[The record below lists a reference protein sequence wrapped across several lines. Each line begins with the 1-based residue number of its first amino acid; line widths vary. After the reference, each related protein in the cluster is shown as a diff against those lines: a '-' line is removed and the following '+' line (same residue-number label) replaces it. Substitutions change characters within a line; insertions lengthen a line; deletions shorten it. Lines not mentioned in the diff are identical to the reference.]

1 MSKSIGVDLG
11 TTNSV
16 VAIKGVAVEI
26 IKNSEGELITPSCVA
41 IKKKKLM
48 GSLREP
54 EYIVGKNALDWI
66 KQDPANTVSTIK
78 RLMGRSFD
86 NPDVQKIVADKR
98 QLINIT
104 RQTRGTENSLVII
117 LENKEYTPE
126 RISSEIL
133 KKLCKDAESYLED
146 KVEYAVIT
154 VPAYFND
161 KQKHATRTAAAMAGL
176 KVQRLLPEPTAAAI
190 SFGVDQIKEEDV
202 SAVMVFD
209 FGGGTFDLSVLTI
222 SGAQFI
228 EQGKGGNMWLG
239 GEDIDR
245 ELVDYVLE
253 TTAAENEIEDI
264 YSLIDRQEDR
274 LKYRFLGELKSSV
287 EQAKIRLSHEQ
298 VAYIEIPGILKDE
311 DGDLLDVDV
320 TLTRTQFESIIQ
332 PVMDNAMEL
341 THKLLE
347 DIHMSPDLIDR
358 VLLVGG
364 SSTIPCIIAA
374 VKEMFGSDKV
384 LIHERPMLAIAEG
397 AAILSHRLSE
407 NYECPDCGKS
417 VMQTD
422 TSCSH
427 CGFDLEKYII
437 DHGVLDIVHTTA
449 HDYCI
454 VLENGDKYML
464 VERNTPLP
472 CERTEVFKLVD
483 LEQRLVHMS
492 FLNIVNEQK
501 ESIGDLWLCID
512 NEAVEKLWKTLV
524 EGEDKPS
531 NLSVEITLKIDE
543 NNIVSAAASIKE
555 LPDVQLSKTLSR
567 GRADETLLRRL
578 EAMTDEVNEK
588 DYDIYL
594 VEDMTA
600 RMVSIIKDINNVI
613 DENTGEVLESAYKYA
628 EMNIDKI
635 QRFKEQNIHCY
646 PTIYYAEELL
656 DRFGMVLSSGERSK
670 LQKTLDRLKLM
681 NTDGTYDEN
690 LAAFNDLTKSLVNSP
705 VTFLM
710 LIEKAMDLCERYE
723 PERAPKFQQ
732 ALSKFMTGVTKS
744 DPDNNVLKN
753 DLQEILIE
761 ATAVIDKYDNKTAK
775 LHKGITR

>member
-1 MSKSIGVDLG
+1 MSKSIGIDLG

-16 VAIKGVAVEI
+16 VAVKGVAVEI
-26 IKNSEGELITPSCVA
+26 IKNNEDELITPSCVA

-48 GSLREP
+48 GGLREP

-66 KQDPANTVSTIK
+66 KQDPANTVTAVK

-86 NPDVQKIVADKR
+86 NTDVQKIVADKR
-98 QLINIT
+98 QLINIAC
-104 RQTRGTENSLVII
+104 QTRGTENSLVVI
-117 LENKEYTPE
+117 LENIEYTPE
-126 RISSEIL
+126 QISSEIL
-133 KKLCKDAESYLED
+133 KKLCKDAESYLKD

-161 KQKHATRTAAAMAGL
+161 KQKHATRTAAALAGL

-202 SAVMVFD
+202 STVMVFD

-222 SGAQFI
+222 SGGQFI

-245 ELVDYVLE
+245 QLVDYVLKA
-253 TTAAENEIEDI
+253 TGTENDIEDV
-264 YSLIDRQEDR
+264 YALIEQQEDL

-287 EQAKIRLSHEQ
+287 EKAKIRLSLEQ

-320 TLTRTQFESIIQ
+320 TLTRSQFEDIIQ
-332 PVMDNAMEL
+332 PVVDNSMEL
-341 THKLLE
+341 TRKLLK
-347 DIHMSPDLIDR
+347 DIHMSPELIDR

-374 VKEMFGSDKV
+374 VKEMFGADKV
-384 LIHERPMLAIAEG
+384 LVHERPMLAIAEG

-407 NYECPDCGKS
+407 SYECPGCGKS

-422 TSCSH
+422 ASCST
-427 CGFDLEKYII
+427 CGFDLEKYTI
-437 DHGVLDIVHTTA
+437 DHGVFDIVHTTA

-454 VLENGDKYML
+454 TLENGDKYML

-492 FLNIVNEQK
+492 FLNIVNEQE

-512 NEAVEKLWKTLV
+512 NEAVEKLWMKQADN
-524 EGEDKPS
+524 EKSS

-543 NNIVSAAASIKE
+543 NNIVSVAASIKE
-555 LPDVQLSKTLSR
+555 LPEVQLSKTLSR
-567 GRADETLLRRL
+567 GRADEVLLRKL
-578 EAMTDEVNEK
+578 ESMTDEINKK
-588 DYDIYL
+588 DSDLYLIEDI
-594 VEDMTA
+594 TA
-600 RMVSIIKDINNVI
+600 RMVSVIPEINNII
-613 DENTGEVLESAYKYA
+613 DENTGEVLESAYKHA
-628 EMNIDKI
+628 EMNIDKL
-635 QRFKEQNIHCY
+635 QRFREQDIHCY
-646 PTIYYAEELL
+646 PTIYYAEDMLE
-656 DRFGMVLSSGERSK
+656 RYGMALPSGERSK
-670 LQKTLDRLKLM
+670 LQKKLDKLKLM
-681 NTDGTYDEN
+681 NTDGSYEEN
-690 LAAFNDLTKSLVNSP
+690 LKAFNDLKESLVKSP
-705 VTFLM
+705 VSLFM
-710 LIEKAMDLCERYE
+710 LVEKAGELCERYE
-723 PERAPKFQQ
+723 PERALKFHQ
-732 ALSKFMTGVTKS
+732 ALSQFTTGVLKS
-744 DPDNNVLKN
+744 DPNEDIIKTRLH
-753 DLQEILIE
+753 EILIE
-761 ATAVIDKYDNKTAK
+761 ASQIVEKYDKETAK
-775 LHKGITR
+775 IQKGITI

>member
-1 MSKSIGVDLG
+1 MSKSIGIDLG

-16 VAIKGVAVEI
+16 IAIKGIAVEI
-26 IKNSEGELITPSCVA
+26 IKNSEDELITPSCVA

-66 KQDPANTVSTIK
+66 KQDPANTVTAVK

-98 QLINIT
+98 QLINIA
-104 RQTRGTENSLVII
+104 RQTRGTEHSLVVI
-117 LENKEYTPE
+117 LENREYTPE
-126 RISSEIL
+126 QISSEIL
-133 KKLCKDAESYLED
+133 KKLCKDAESYLKD

-161 KQKHATRTAAAMAGL
+161 KQKHATRAAAALAGL

-202 SAVMVFD
+202 STVMVFD

-222 SGAQFI
+222 SGGQFI

-245 ELVDYVLE
+245 QLVDYVLE
-253 TTAAENEIEDI
+253 ATATENDIEDI
-264 YSLIDRQEDR
+264 YDLIDRQEDR

-287 EQAKIRLSHEQ
+287 EQAKIRLSREQ

-311 DGDLLDVDV
+311 DGDLIDVDV
-320 TLTRTQFESIIQ
+320 TLTISQFEKIIR
-332 PVMDNAMEL
+332 PVVDNAMEL
-341 THKLLE
+341 TRKLLE

-374 VKEMFGSDKV
+374 VKEMFGDSKV
-384 LIHERPMLAIAEG
+384 LIHERPMLAISEG

-407 NYECPDCGKS
+407 SYECPGCGKA

-422 TSCSH
+422 NSCSH
-427 CGFDLEKYII
+427 CGFDLEKHTI
-437 DHGVLDIVHTTA
+437 DHGVFDIVHTTA

-454 VLENGDKYML
+454 ALENGDKYML
-464 VERNTPLP
+464 VERNAPLP
-472 CERTEVFKLVD
+472 CERTEVFKLLD
-483 LEQRLVHMS
+483 LEQRLIHMS
-492 FLNIVNEQK
+492 FLNIVNDQE
-501 ESIGDLWLCID
+501 ESIGDLWMCID
-512 NEAVEKLWKTLV
+512 NEAVEKLWKAQAN
-524 EGEDKPS
+524 EEEFS

-543 NNIVSAAASIKE
+543 NNIVSVAASIKE
-555 LPDVQLSKTLSR
+555 LPEVQLSKTLSR

-578 EAMTDEVNEK
+578 ESMTEEVNEE
-588 DYDIYL
+588 DSDAYLIEDI
-594 VEDMTA
+594 TA
-600 RMVSIIKDINNVI
+600 RMVSVIPEINNVI
-613 DENTGEVLESAYKYA
+613 DENTGEVLESAYKHA

-635 QRFKEQNIHCY
+635 QSFKEEDIHCY
-646 PTIYYAEELL
+646 PTIYYAEDML
-656 DRFGMVLSSGERSK
+656 RRYGMVLPSGERNK
-670 LQKTLDRLKLM
+670 LQKTLDKLKRM
-681 NTDGTYDEN
+681 NTEGTYEEN
-690 LAAFNDLTKSLVNSP
+690 LTAFEELRESLVNSP
-705 VTFLM
+705 VSILM
-710 LIEKAMDLCERYE
+710 LIEKAYELCERYE
-723 PERAPKFQQ
+723 PERAPKFEQ
-732 ALSKFMTGVTKS
+732 ALSQFMAGAAKS
-744 DPDNNVLKN
+744 DPDEDIIKAGLH
-753 DLQEILIE
+753 EIFFE
-761 ATAVIDKYDNKTAK
+761 ATEIIEKYDNKTAK
-775 LHKGITR
+775 IQKGITR